1 MALHSVFSAL
11 TGIALI
17 FSAGTAFSQNFPQ
30 RPVRIVT
37 VEPGSG
43 QDISARLIARDL
55 SARLGQP
62 VVIDNRGVTAI
73 GIVARAANDG
83 YTMLYYGPALWL
95 GPLLRK
101 SSDYDPVRDFAPVTL
116 AVTSPNVLVVHP
128 GVPVK
133 SVKELI
139 ALAKAKPGELNYGSG
154 SVGSNSHLAAE
165 LFKALAGVNIVRV
178 SYKGAGPALNDVI
191 AGQIQMIIPSASS
204 AVSHVQS
211 GKVRALGVTSA
222 QPSAVFPGVPAVAA
236 SVPGYESSAMTG
248 MFAPAGTPASVINR
262 LNRDV
267 VQSLAT
273 AEVKERLLGVGI
285 EVVASS
291 TRELTAA
298 IKGEMVRME
307 KVIRGAGIRED

>member
-1 MALHSVFSAL
+1 MALHSAFSAL

>member
-1 MALHSVFSAL
+1 
-11 TGIALI
+11 
-17 FSAGTAFSQNFPQ
+17 
-30 RPVRIVT
+30 
-37 VEPGSG
+37 
-43 QDISARLIARDL
+43 
-55 SARLGQP
+55 
-62 VVIDNRGVTAI
+62 
-73 GIVARAANDG
+73 
-83 YTMLYYGPALWL
+83 
-95 GPLLRK
+95 
-101 SSDYDPVRDFAPVTL
+101 
-116 AVTSPNVLVVHP
+116 
-128 GVPVK
+128 VPVK

-291 TRELTAA
+291 TRELTVA

>member
-1 MALHSVFSAL
+1 
-11 TGIALI
+11 
-17 FSAGTAFSQNFPQ
+17 
-30 RPVRIVT
+30 VRIVT

-291 TRELTAA
+291 TRELTVA

>member
-1 MALHSVFSAL
+1 MALHSAFSAL

-248 MFAPAGTPASVINR
+248 MFAPAGTPVSVINR

>member
-1 MALHSVFSAL
+1 MALHSAFSAL

-165 LFKALAGVNIVRV
+165 LFKALAGINIVRV

>member
-1 MALHSVFSAL
+1 MALHSAFSAL

-291 TRELTAA
+291 TRELTVA